1 MFVGVAEIQPP
12 LQSLQLAVEFSK
24 KMAQSLSMAQPPQQ
38 HEDEWETGS
47 REGYEDRGPFR
58 APRVPTKQH
67 GSSILR
73 MAGSVCIVG
82 GILWA
87 VYLITRGG
95 DIISTLQQNHGP
107 VAIIGLGVLV
117 SLLGKYLRL

>member
-1 MFVGVAEIQPP
+1 
-12 LQSLQLAVEFSK
+12 
-24 KMAQSLSMAQPPQQ
+24 
-38 HEDEWETGS
+38 
-47 REGYEDRGPFR
+47 
-58 APRVPTKQH
+58 
-67 GSSILR
+67 

>member
-1 MFVGVAEIQPP
+1 
-12 LQSLQLAVEFSK
+12 
-24 KMAQSLSMAQPPQQ
+24 MAQPPQQ
-38 HEDEWETGS
+38 NEDEWETGT
-47 REGYEDRGPFR
+47 REGYEDRGAFR
-58 APRVPTKQH
+58 APRVPTKPP

-73 MAGSVCIVG
+73 TAGSLCIVG

-107 VAIIGLGVLV
+107 VAVVGLGVVV